1 MFALALI
8 AAASLALLP
17 ETVKD
22 AFGGLDGA
30 LVILDPSG
38 KTILRHGGSRCD
50 EKLPPCST
58 FKIWNTAIGL
68 ELGLVSDPDAPF
80 WKWDGQKYRLD
91 SWNRDQTLRSA
102 LAVSCV
108 PAYQA
113 LARKIGRERM
123 IEYLHKLSYGNEDIS
138 SGLDVFWLPA
148 PGRRP
153 LVISPFEQ
161 AELIAQLVSGKQ
173 PFSSHTLAVL
183 KDVMKA
189 EQTERG
195 TLYGKTGTGEDDSG
209 DFEIG
214 WFVGYVESDSA
225 TYPFAC
231 VLKAKGITG
240 KDARAVV
247 ERICS
252 EAGLL

>member
-80 WKWDGQKYRLD
+80 WNWDGQKYGSIPGIEIKPFAAHWQSPAFPLTR
-91 SWNRDQTLRSA
+91 RSP
-102 LAVSCV
+102 VRS
-108 PAYQA
+108 
-113 LARKIGRERM
+113 
-123 IEYLHKLSYGNEDIS
+123 
-138 SGLDVFWLPA
+138 
-148 PGRRP
+148 
-153 LVISPFEQ
+153 
-161 AELIAQLVSGKQ
+161 
-173 PFSSHTLAVL
+173 
-183 KDVMKA
+183 
-189 EQTERG
+189 
-195 TLYGKTGTGEDDSG
+195 
-209 DFEIG
+209 
-214 WFVGYVESDSA
+214 VES
-225 TYPFAC
+225 
-231 VLKAKGITG
+231 
-240 KDARAVV
+240 
-247 ERICS
+247 E
-252 EAGLL
+252 